1 MLKHASF
8 LALILVAMASS
19 AVAQTTGVLAG
30 RVSSSNGAPLPDA
43 TVQALLP
50 DTAYITTT
58 AGDGRFRY
66 DALPTGLYRLRVSH
80 VGYQAEDRVEIW
92 VRAGKTEVAD
102 MELELA
108 VNELAAV
115 EIRSSAPGR
124 LDAVS
129 SAPITVERSLRY
141 PATFFDPA
149 RLAMSYAGVAGTND
163 EANHFSVR
171 GNSPAANSWLLEGA
185 EIVTPNHLTNA
196 GTPNDLPTLTGGG
209 TTILS
214 AQMLGNSRLLTGG
227 MAARYGNALG
237 GIMDLSLRKGVTDR
251 RAYTVQAGLIGID
264 LSAEGPFKQGGRAS
278 YLINYRYSTLGLLGA
293 MGVPLGDEAITF
305 QDLSFTVDLPLGE
318 RSGLR
323 LFGMG
328 GNSSNRFDRKDS
340 TEWEFDK
347 DSRDID
353 YTAKVGVAGVNFHTR
368 IGERLIWR
376 TTMALSANEQ
386 GRTREDSPIRG
397 LSYRDSTGLY
407 ERKLSAH
414 SAIHWS
420 IGARNNLRFGLSAVD
435 RDLSKVLYNVGERT
449 STLLLR
455 PYFEW
460 SHDLTEALAFDLG
473 VAYASYDLDEHG
485 VPEPRFTMRWRVDQ
499 RHHVM
504 ISGGQRS
511 QMPQLQSYYRQ
522 LFPPFIDNRGIGPIV
537 AQDASVRIER
547 QGDRVSISATAFMQQ
562 LRKVP
567 VDVNSIISQGTGTSM
582 LNTWEGLVGAQ
593 LADEGKGENHGVELA
608 LERRFH
614 RGWFLQVNGTWL
626 QMQYTGLDDRLQAGR
641 WDVGAIA
648 NAVAGREWAKQQEGR
663 KRTWGVSGRFNTTGG
678 QRYLPG
684 FDDPRQLVPFYSM
697 RYKSTYR
704 LDLRVYLK
712 REREGRTGMWAL
724 DLLNAT
730 NAQNEAFR
738 YYDRRKGEVV
748 TRYQLGLIPNLSYR
762 VEF

>member
-1 MLKHASF
+1 MLIHRSF
-8 LALILVAMASS
+8 IALILTTIAIPAI
-19 AVAQTTGVLAG
+19 AQTTGVLAG
-30 RVSSSNGAPLPDA
+30 QVISMGGAPLADA

-50 DTAYITTT
+50 DTAYLTST
-58 AGDGRFRY
+58 AADGRFRY
-66 DALPTGLYRLRVSH
+66 EGLPTGLYRLRVSH
-80 VGYQAEDRVEIW
+80 IGYRTAELAESW
-92 VRAGKTEVAD
+92 VRAGKTELVTV
-102 MELELA
+102 ELELA

-115 EIRSSAPGR
+115 EIRSIAPGR

-214 AQMLGNSRLLTGG
+214 AQMLGSSRLLTGG

-237 GIMDLSLRKGVTDR
+237 GIMDLSLRKGITDR

-264 LSAEGPFKQGGRAS
+264 LSAEGPFKVGGRAS

-293 MGVPLGDEAITF
+293 MGVPLGDEVITF
-305 QDLSFTVDLPLGE
+305 QDLAFTVDLPLGE

-340 TEWEFDK
+340 TEWEYDK

-353 YTAKVGVAGVNFHTR
+353 YTAQVGAAGLSFHTR
-368 IGERLIWR
+368 IAERAIWR
-376 TTMALSANEQ
+376 TTVALSANEQ

-473 VAYASYDLDEHG
+473 VVYASYDLDEHG

-522 LFPPFIDNRGIGPIV
+522 LFPPFIDNRGIGPIL

-547 QGDRVSISATAFMQQ
+547 QGDRVTISATAFMQR
-562 LRKVP
+562 LTKVP

-593 LADEGKGENHGVELA
+593 LADEGKGENQGVELA

-614 RGWFLQVNGTWL
+614 RDWFLQVNGTWL
-626 QMQYTGLDDRLQAGR
+626 QMQYTGKDGRLQPGR
-641 WDVGAIA
+641 WDVGTIA
-648 NAVAGREWAKQQEGR
+648 NTVAGREWAKQSEGR
-663 KRTWGVSGRFNTTGG
+663 KRTWGVSGRINTTGG
-678 QRYLPG
+678 QRYTPVLEEAMPLPT
-684 FDDPRQLVPFYSM
+684 PYSK
-697 RYKSTYR
+697 RYNSTYR
-704 LDLRVYLK
+704 MDLRIYLK
-712 REREGRTGMWAL
+712 RERHGRTGMWAL

-730 NAQNEAFR
+730 NAQNEAYR
-738 YYDRRKGEVV
+738 YYDQRKGEVV

>member
-1 MLKHASF
+1 
-8 LALILVAMASS
+8 MASS

-30 RVSSSNGAPLPDA
+30 RVSSFNGAPLPDA

-50 DTAYITTT
+50 DTTYITTT
-58 AGDGRFRY
+58 AADGRFRY
-66 DALPTGLYRLRVSH
+66 DALPTGLYRVRVSH
-80 VGYQAEDRVEIW
+80 VGYRTAELAETW
-92 VRAGKTEVAD
+92 VRTGKTELVTV
-102 MELELA
+102 ELELA

-115 EIRSSAPGR
+115 EIRTTAPGR

-305 QDLSFTVDLPLGE
+305 QDLSFTVDLPVGE

-353 YTAKVGVAGVNFHTR
+353 YTAKVGATGLSFHMR
-368 IGERLIWR
+368 VGQRAIWR
-376 TTMALSANEQ
+376 TTVALSANEQ
-386 GRTREDSPIRG
+386 GRTREDSPVRG
-397 LSYRDSTGLY
+397 FTYRDSTGLY

-420 IGARNNLRFGLSAVD
+420 IGARNSLRIGLSAVD
-435 RDLSKVLYNVGERT
+435 RDLSKYLYGVGERT
-449 STLLLR
+449 SSLLLR
-455 PYFEW
+455 PYVEW
-460 SHDLTEALAFDLG
+460 SHDLTEALTLDLG
-473 VAYASYDLDEHG
+473 LAYGAYGPDDHG
-485 VPEPRFTMRWRVDQ
+485 VPEPRFIMRWRVDD
-499 RHHVM
+499 RHQLM
-504 ISGGQRS
+504 LTAGQRS
-511 QMPQLQSYYRQ
+511 QMTQLQNYFRT
-522 LFPPFIDNRGIGPIV
+522 LFPPLIDNRGIGPIV
-537 AQDASVRIER
+537 AQDASFRIER
-547 QGDRVSISATAFMQQ
+547 RQGEQLTLSATIFMQQ

-567 VDVNSIISQGTGTSM
+567 LEVNTIVTGGTGTSL
-582 LNTWEGLVGAQ
+582 LNTWEGLAGLQ
-593 LADEGKGENHGVELA
+593 LADVAKGKNQGVELA

-614 RGWFLQVNGTWL
+614 RDWFLQVNGTWL
-626 QMQYTGLDDRLQAGR
+626 EMRYTDDEGKWRSGR
-641 WDVGAIA
+641 WDVGLIA
-648 NAVAGREWAKQQEGR
+648 NAVAGREWAKQKEVV
-663 KRTWGVSGRFNTTGG
+663 KRTWGVSGRINTTGG
-678 QRYLPG
+678 QRYTTT
-684 FDDPRQLVPFYSM
+684 FDDPGEQPIPYGA
-697 RYKSTYR
+697 RYNSTFR

-712 REREGRTGMWAL
+712 REHEGRTGMWAL

-730 NAQNEAFR
+730 NAQNEAYR
-738 YYDRRKGEVV
+738 YFDQRKGAIV